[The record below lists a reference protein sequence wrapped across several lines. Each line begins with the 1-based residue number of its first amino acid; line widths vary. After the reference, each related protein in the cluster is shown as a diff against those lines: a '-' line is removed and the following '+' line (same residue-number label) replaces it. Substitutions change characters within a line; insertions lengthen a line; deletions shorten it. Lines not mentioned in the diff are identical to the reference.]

1 MYKHLRSVTSALQ
14 LGLRQALE
22 GGGVP
27 SEFRGIALSWLV
39 LQRLGATGLLG
50 TPHRAVCETEQ

>member
-14 LGLRQALE
+14 LGFRQALE

-27 SEFRGIALSWLV
+27 SEFRGIALSWLCPSAPW
-39 LQRLGATGLLG
+39 GS
-50 TPHRAVCETEQ
+50 RAAWNSSQSCL